1 MTRLRGLGP
10 QIRPAGVPEGSV
22 VTVFRAPRESAGM
35 RLDTFLTGELNASS
49 RNRVQA
55 IIRNSAHAEDGRK
68 LRCNHRMQEDERIYL
83 WRPPWDETPVPQE
96 IPVLYEDEHLLA
108 VHKPSQ
114 IPVHPSAR
122 YYRNTVIVM
131 LRAERP
137 EGFLSLAH
145 RIDRETSGVL
155 LLTKTAE
162 CDRLLKRMFE
172 DRDDI
177 EKEYM
182 AITWGE
188 VPEAPFRHEQAME
201 LDTDN
206 SLRVKM
212 KISDGPTALY
222 ACTRFT
228 RLGLK
233 RRADGRVYSLV
244 RCELETGRQHQIRL
258 HLAAMGTAVV
268 GDKLYGPDERC
279 LARNADGEGT
289 ENDAEILE
297 LSRHALH
304 ASCMRFKH
312 PITGEPLV
320 IEAPLP
326 DELREFWESI
336 DAVPAEGQRG

>member
-1 MTRLRGLGP
+1 VTRLRGLGP
-10 QIRPAGVPEGSV
+10 QNRPPDVPEGSV

-35 RLDTFLTGELNASS
+35 RLDTFMTGELHASS

-55 IIRNSAHAEDGRK
+55 IIRNSAHGEDGRK
-68 LRCNHRMQEDERIYL
+68 LRCNHRVQTDERIYL
-83 WRPPWDETPVPQE
+83 WRPPWDETPVPRD
-96 IPVLYEDEHLLA
+96 IPVIYEDEHILA
-108 VHKPSQ
+108 VSKPSQ

-162 CDRLLKRMFE
+162 CDRLLKKMLE
-172 DRDDI
+172 ERDDI
-177 EKEYM
+177 EKEYL
-182 AITWGE
+182 AIVWGE
-188 VPEAPFRHEQAME
+188 APPAPLRYVKSME
-201 LDTDN
+201 LDLDN
-206 SLRVKM
+206 PLRVKM
-212 KISDGPTALY
+212 KISDAPSAMH

-228 RLGLK
+228 RLEVRK
-233 RRADGRVYSLV
+233 RTDGRAYSML

-258 HLAAMGTAVV
+258 HLASMGLPVV

-279 LARNADGEGT
+279 LARHADGEGT
-289 ENDAEILE
+289 LADAQMLE

-312 PITGEPLV
+312 PMTGEQLS

-326 DELREFWESI
+326 DELREFWDSI
-336 DAVPAEGQRG
+336 